1 MKCFMFFIKHFIE
14 FMNCLRFES
23 LEKFQFVSK
32 SLGKFQLT
40 VMHLK
45 AFESRLKVFF
55 EAWIEF
61 VSHLNQVW
69 VTFGS
74 CFNHKSV
81 WKKSE
86 LTEKTVECQQTKSAF
101 IHIGCWCNRN
111 LICKLFP
118 SQFPSK
124 TCVGNFSVAESY
136 SLQRR
141 RQRERSSS
149 DRNMIQRE
157 NNLLALE
164 YCTP

>member
-1 MKCFMFFIKHFIE
+1 
-14 FMNCLRFES
+14 MNNVLKNNFES
-23 LEKFQFVSK
+23 LWITFESYLNHVWITFESHLQTIAKKRLQAFMSIFVSK
-32 SLGKFQLT
+32 FK
-40 VMHLK
+40 LK
-45 AFESRLKVFF
+45 TTTCRTAMLLVSRSKL
-55 EAWIEF
+55 I
-61 VSHLNQVW
+61 
-69 VTFGS
+69 
-74 CFNHKSV
+74 
-81 WKKSE
+81 
-86 LTEKTVECQQTKSAF
+86 EKTVECQQTKSAF

-141 RQRERSSS
+141 RQRERRSS

>member
-1 MKCFMFFIKHFIE
+1 
-14 FMNCLRFES
+14 MNNVLKNNFES
-23 LEKFQFVSK
+23 LWITFESYLNHVWITFESHLITIAKKRLQAFMSIFV
-32 SLGKFQLT
+32 GKFNLKPTTCRT
-40 VMHLK
+40 VMLLVSRSKKCLK
-45 AFESRLKVFF
+45 K
-55 EAWIEF
+55 I
-61 VSHLNQVW
+61 
-69 VTFGS
+69 
-74 CFNHKSV
+74 
-81 WKKSE
+81 
-86 LTEKTVECQQTKSAF
+86 EKTVECQQTKSAF

-141 RQRERSSS
+141 RQRERRSS

-164 YCTP
+164 YCIP